1 MGAKDVSTVTTI
13 VFALA
18 EAIFLLLLFVLT
30 IVCGTLL
37 LRHCRRRRRVLVNRQ
52 TEAVPPLDLVSV
64 AASSSGSPAER
75 NFSDWHA
82 FRSLELGKIISKGN
96 FSTVYEG
103 KVIFTDC

>member
-1 MGAKDVSTVTTI
+1 MDVTI
-13 VFALA
+13 VVALITD
-18 EAIFLLLLFVLT
+18 AISLLLLIVST
-30 IVCGTLL
+30 ILCGTLL
-37 LRHCRRRRRVLVNRQ
+37 LRHCRRRRVLVNRQ